1 MDNSRTLNSI
11 KNLFSGMG
19 NKLISLILVFIS
31 RKIFIT
37 YIGIEYLGIS
47 SLFSNIL
54 SILSLADLG
63 FGIAMGYSL
72 YRPLAE
78 NNCEEISALI
88 HIYKK
93 IYNIVAAVIFVIGL
107 SLIPFLNDIVH
118 LDHDIRH
125 LEIYY
130 ILFLLQTTISYL
142 FVYKATIITAD
153 QKNHIVNNVA
163 LITNIIKTLLQILL
177 VIMTKNYTVYLI
189 IQLIFVLVNNIWI
202 SRKADEIYPFI
213 KTKSRIKGEYKKEI
227 YNNFKSVFLYKISG
241 TFMNSIDSICIS
253 SICGTVI
260 LAYYTNYLI
269 ISTNISVI
277 ISIVFG
283 SFTAGIGNLIV
294 NGSYERRYEV
304 FREIQVIS
312 YYLSSVTLIGF
323 LFLAQDFIKL
333 WLGEQYVLEGLVMS
347 AVAWD
352 LYLGTSFQPLWTF
365 REASGL
371 YMKTKYIMLI
381 AAGLNV
387 ILSIILGKMMGVSG
401 VIIASILCRLFTYF
415 WYEPKLLYSNYF
427 GRSSIYYFIS
437 YFKNIIFNIIIMC
450 EIYLLSLVINADNW
464 FNWILKGMFIL
475 VAVSLNYYL
484 LYRKREEFKNILSRT
499 NFLKRI

>member
-130 ILFLLQTTISYL
+130 ILFLLQTTVSYL

-333 WLGEQYVLEGLVMS
+333 WLG
-347 AVAWD
+347 
-352 LYLGTSFQPLWTF
+352 
-365 REASGL
+365 
-371 YMKTKYIMLI
+371 
-381 AAGLNV
+381 
-387 ILSIILGKMMGVSG
+387 
-401 VIIASILCRLFTYF
+401 
-415 WYEPKLLYSNYF
+415 
-427 GRSSIYYFIS
+427 
-437 YFKNIIFNIIIMC
+437 
-450 EIYLLSLVINADNW
+450 
-464 FNWILKGMFIL
+464 
-475 VAVSLNYYL
+475 
-484 LYRKREEFKNILSRT
+484 
-499 NFLKRI
+499 

>member
-1 MDNSRTLNSI
+1 
-11 KNLFSGMG
+11 
-19 NKLISLILVFIS
+19 
-31 RKIFIT
+31 
-37 YIGIEYLGIS
+37 
-47 SLFSNIL
+47 
-54 SILSLADLG
+54 
-63 FGIAMGYSL
+63 
-72 YRPLAE
+72 
-78 NNCEEISALI
+78 
-88 HIYKK
+88 
-93 IYNIVAAVIFVIGL
+93 
-107 SLIPFLNDIVH
+107 
-118 LDHDIRH
+118 
-125 LEIYY
+125 
-130 ILFLLQTTISYL
+130 
-142 FVYKATIITAD
+142 
-153 QKNHIVNNVA
+153 
-163 LITNIIKTLLQILL
+163 
-177 VIMTKNYTVYLI
+177 
-189 IQLIFVLVNNIWI
+189 
-202 SRKADEIYPFI
+202 
-213 KTKSRIKGEYKKEI
+213 
-227 YNNFKSVFLYKISG
+227 
-241 TFMNSIDSICIS
+241 
-253 SICGTVI
+253 
-260 LAYYTNYLI
+260 
-269 ISTNISVI
+269 
-277 ISIVFG
+277 
-283 SFTAGIGNLIV
+283 
-294 NGSYERRYEV
+294 
-304 FREIQVIS
+304 
-312 YYLSSVTLIGF
+312 
-323 LFLAQDFIKL
+323 
-333 WLGEQYVLEGLVMS
+333 MS

>member
-387 ILSIILGKMMGVSG
+387 ILSIILGKMMGVAG

-415 WYEPKLLYSNYF
+415 WYEPKLLYRNYF
-427 GRSSIYYFIS
+427 GRSSIYYFIG
-437 YFKNIIFNIIIMC
+437 YFKNVIFNIIIMG
-450 EIYLLSLVINADNW
+450 EIYLLSFVITADNW
-464 FNWILKGMFIL
+464 FSWIFKGAFIL

-484 LYRKREEFKNILSRT
+484 LYRKKEEFKNILSRT
-499 NFLKRI
+499 NFLKGI